1 MKIFNEIGPLRTYL
15 KEITT
20 NGRTVGLVPTMGA
33 LHEGHISLVEASKKA
48 NDITISTIYVNPT
61 QFNNPSDLQKYPRT
75 LEQDAAM
82 LEKVSCDILFCPA
95 DGEMYPDKSL
105 IKFDFGH
112 LDKVMEGEFRPGH
125 FSGVALVVSKLFHIC
140 EPTRAYFGQKD
151 WQQLTIIKRLV
162 SELKFNIDIVCIP
175 ILREADGLAMSS
187 RNRRLTPELRKQAPV
202 IHQSLKFA
210 SELLRTG
217 GEVATVKKAVKEAI
231 ESQTELRL
239 EYVEVTDPVNLTP
252 MNRVDKSAEAIIFV
266 AAFAGEVRLIDNMY
280 LE

>member
-75 LEQDAAM
+75 LEQDAAL
-82 LEKVSCDILFCPA
+82 LEKVSCDVLFCPTDA
-95 DGEMYPDKSL
+95 EMYPDKTL

-162 SELKFNIDIVCIP
+162 NELKFNIDIVCIP
-175 ILREADGLAMSS
+175 IMREADGLAMSS
-187 RNRRLTPELRKQAPV
+187 RNRRLNPELRSQAP
-202 IHQSLKFA
+202 IINQSLRLA
-210 SELLRTG
+210 SELLRKG
-217 GEVATVKKAVKEAI
+217 EEVATVKKAVKEAI
-231 ESQTELRL
+231 ESQTELKL
-239 EYVEVTDPVNLTP
+239 EYVEVADPVNLTP